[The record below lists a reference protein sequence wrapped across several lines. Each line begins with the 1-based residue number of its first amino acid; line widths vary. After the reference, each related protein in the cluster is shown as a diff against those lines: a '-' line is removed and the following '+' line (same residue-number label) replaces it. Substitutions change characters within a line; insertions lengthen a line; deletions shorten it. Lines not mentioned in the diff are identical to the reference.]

1 MHSWLH
7 KCLAKKSLQ
16 IKSIV
21 LRQFICI
28 NSLVLSY
35 SLLTLWIL
43 LSCVVYNTTEEDNL
57 FFDILTASY
66 NVSHCDYNTCIARK
80 HYVTREKSYPFLN
93 TEAVL
98 ENSFYSFTINDH
110 WQFYITLSNSL
121 SEFQSHQWV
130 VPTKTYR
137 TSFNE

>member
-1 MHSWLH
+1 MNIFQTILWVKDAYRQERFASGKRCIQSFCYL
-7 KCLAKKSLQ
+7 SSYPQ
-16 IKSIV
+16 IKTIV

-57 FFDILTASY
+57 FFDILTASC

-80 HYVTREKSYPFLN
+80 HSVTREKAILFLN
-93 TEAVL
+93 TLKLRSKIV
-98 ENSFYSFTINDH
+98 FYSFTINDH
-110 WQFYITLSNSL
+110 
-121 SEFQSHQWV
+121 
-130 VPTKTYR
+130 
-137 TSFNE
+137 